1 MDGWRDGR
9 LGRVVNLSLP
19 QEGRMLCGAYV
30 TSPIEFIKELSFQ
43 VTVLEASGRV
53 GGRIETH
60 RVPGAHW
67 YIELGAMRIPI
78 NHRYS

>member
-1 MDGWRDGR
+1 MGGGLGR
-9 LGRVVNLSLP
+9 LVRQSGSAAGEEDVVWRVCDRP
-19 QEGRMLCGAYV
+19 HH
-30 TSPIEFIKELSFQ
+30 KELSFQ

>member
-1 MDGWRDGR
+1 MT
-9 LGRVVNLSLP
+9 SLT
-19 QEGRMLCGAYV
+19 EV
-30 TSPIEFIKELSFQ
+30 IKELSFQ